1 MKYCIILVVIIMM
14 DKVINLL
21 KNSNFVL
28 PKTLLLNYKDLK
40 IDEKDLI
47 VLIYILNDDN
57 VFNPQKIGEDLK
69 LKLPEVLEII
79 EKLNNA
85 DLISINVDKSDGIM
99 QEKIDLTNLYKKL
112 AYKII
117 NEEEVIENKKT
128 NIYDDF
134 EKEFGRTLSPIEY
147 ELISGWLDNYSEEII
162 ICALKEAVFNG
173 VSNLRYIDK
182 ILYEWK
188 KKGINT
194 KDDIEKDRQKF
205 KKNNINKT
213 EMFDYDWL
221 NDGE

>member
-1 MKYCIILVVIIMM
+1 M